1 MSQLDIYW
9 KCLYN
14 LLALQYPNR
23 FFAKSRWQL
32 FWLQLF
38 NIRGTKTSVNIDN
51 VEERKI
57 QEHCNYV
64 TAKLEKLHK
73 NIMWNIY
80 VGRSYLDKVAATS
93 REGAIKMGQFGSLAS
108 LYS

>member
-1 MSQLDIYW
+1 MCVKIIVNEWFGQQRSLFHIY
-9 KCLYN
+9 
-14 LLALQYPNR
+14 LQI
-23 FFAKSRWQL
+23 
-32 FWLQLF
+32 F
-38 NIRGTKTSVNIDN
+38 NVRGTKTSVNIDN

-93 REGAIKMGQFGSLAS
+93 RQGL
-108 LYS
+108 

>member
-1 MSQLDIYW
+1 M
-9 KCLYN
+9 
-14 LLALQYPNR
+14 
-23 FFAKSRWQL
+23 
-32 FWLQLF
+32 
-38 NIRGTKTSVNIDN
+38 
-51 VEERKI
+51 EERKI

-93 REGAIKMGQFGSLAS
+93 REGRGL
-108 LYS
+108 

>member
-1 MSQLDIYW
+1 M
-9 KCLYN
+9 
-14 LLALQYPNR
+14 
-23 FFAKSRWQL
+23 
-32 FWLQLF
+32 
-38 NIRGTKTSVNIDN
+38 
-51 VEERKI
+51 EERKI

-93 REGAIKMGQFGSLAS
+93 REGGGYKDGTIWQSR
-108 LYS
+108 

>member
-1 MSQLDIYW
+1 M
-9 KCLYN
+9 
-14 LLALQYPNR
+14 
-23 FFAKSRWQL
+23 
-32 FWLQLF
+32 
-38 NIRGTKTSVNIDN
+38 
-51 VEERKI
+51 EERKI

-108 LYS
+108 LYSEKILFLDSINSEFINFLYWECQTHAIPKYFYWFWSMKVPNIY

>member
-1 MSQLDIYW
+1 M
-9 KCLYN
+9 
-14 LLALQYPNR
+14 
-23 FFAKSRWQL
+23 
-32 FWLQLF
+32 
-38 NIRGTKTSVNIDN
+38 
-51 VEERKI
+51 
-57 QEHCNYV
+57 

-93 REGAIKMGQFGSLAS
+93 REQGAIKMGQFGSLAS